1 MIADIIKPIKL
12 LKGSHADTGT
22 TGQGCFLNVISF
34 LNGELQI
41 TDNSPCVCI
50 IVKPIAIF
58 LNDFLKDED
67 RNLMITYIEPA
78 MGSVTHDKIELVRRA
93 NLVALFAN
101 KCSLMAAAMSAKAAA
116 MSAKDA
122 AMSAN
127 SALYAKTAAKYAAEY
142 ADKTAAKSA
151 RYCEYGESAATY
163 AMQASKYAARS
174 AAKSAEYYA
183 EIKAAAFEFLD
194 AALPKQVIND
204 ELIINRAKQLC
215 ELSA

>member
-12 LKGSHADTGT
+12 LKGSHADTGA
-22 TGQGCFLNVISF
+22 TGQGCFMNVISF
-34 LNGELQI
+34 LNGEPQI

-50 IVKPIAIF
+50 TVKPIAIF

-67 RNLMITYIEPA
+67 RNLMITYIERA

-93 NLVALFAN
+93 NLVVLFAN
-101 KCSLMAAAMSAKAAA
+101 KCSLMAAEAAAKSAEAAAMSAAKSAKAAA
-116 MSAKDA
+116 MSA
-122 AMSAN
+122 
-127 SALYAKTAAKYAAEY
+127 
-142 ADKTAAKSA
+142 AKSA
-151 RYCEYGESAATY
+151 ATCAAEPTAISA
-163 AMQASKYAARS
+163 MCAARF

-204 ELIINRAKQLC
+204 VLIINRAKQLC